1 MAKKDIMEN
10 PVPVSAASKATTD
23 AVLTAFKIGNA
34 MVSLLSGLLASVL
47 ILYSGYVLYDS
58 FSTEYKAYSSSWDLL
73 KYKPEVKDVEPSQGA
88 DMLAKINED
97 YRAWLTVYDT
107 SIDYPVLQGTNDYY
121 YAYHD
126 IYRNNSLT
134 GAIYMAA
141 GNARDFSDSYNV
153 IYGHHMDNGAMFGAL
168 DKYIRITKDESG
180 AGSQEKNTVVYT
192 RDNVTYIIRGDEEYF
207 RNHQEGLLVTESGVY
222 DLAFFGVA
230 YTDAYEDRIYTPGDR
245 AGDVLAFLTGDRHG
259 DAGIGTTVLLYNEEI
274 ARSANKIAALS
285 TCADANTSGRLV
297 VFARMTEHPIHIPT
311 KAPAPTDSATPTPTP
326 TATPTDKATAPPTKK
341 PAAKTTP
348 TPTPKPE
355 KVTLTVKFMVDGQ
368 PVLPDQKL
376 IYDPG
381 SEYYVVSPALPG
393 YRPSTEIT
401 IGTIENDIT
410 IIVTYVPVDYKLT
423 IRYVYLDGKTAAKT
437 YTETLRIG
445 SRYSVNSPSVKG
457 YLPVKEKVSG
467 TNPGRDETYTIVYVP
482 EDEDIKKLY
491 DISDYE
497 TPLNLDN
504 VYIQIGVC
512 AE

>member
-73 KYKPEVKDVEPSQGA
+73 KYKPEIKDAEPSQGA

-107 SIDYPVLQGTNDYY
+107 LIDYPVLQGTNDYY

-326 TATPTDKATAPPTKK
+326 TATPT
-341 PAAKTTP
+341 
-348 TPTPKPE
+348 
-355 KVTLTVKFMVDGQ
+355 
-368 PVLPDQKL
+368 KL